1 MILKII
7 VKALK
12 VYQDIYKQFR
22 GEYCEEI
29 NRFINLLK
37 PYEKLSIQEF
47 ELLLG
52 KSNKLS
58 SELKKKSQN
67 IKDLGKAYY
76 ESKDNGFFT
85 SDLEEFLLVNKD
97 ELFMQILDY
106 DLIDSYKMLE
116 NIPLKDLKV
125 NQLKFL
131 GYALLDI
138 ELKGKNKS
146 EQKKQLLQL
155 LWKTI
160 ENQKMNGVYE
170 KSL

>member
-1 MILKII
+1 MKVI

-12 VYQDIYKQFR
+12 VYQDIYKHFR

-37 PYEKLSIQEF
+37 PYEKLSIEEF

-52 KSNKLS
+52 KSNKS
-58 SELKKKSQN
+58 SPELKKKSQN
-67 IKDLGKAYY
+67 IKALGKAYY
-76 ESKDNGFFT
+76 DSKDNGVLT
-85 SDLEEFLLVNKD
+85 SDLEEFLLINKH
-97 ELFMQILDY
+97 EIFMQILDC
-106 DLIDSYKMLE
+106 DLMDSYKMLE

-138 ELKGKNKS
+138 EVKGKNKS

-155 LWKTI
+155 LWKAI
-160 ENQKMNGVYE
+160 ENQKMNGIYAN
-170 KSL
+170 SL